1 MMNECYVIYAKH
13 YNKETKEFEGICII
27 SCVDTEE
34 KVYEFFDTM
43 VSKYNATYVDE
54 YMIYIDHED
63 LPFLENVTY
72 DSNVT
77 CNFGKE
83 AN

>member
-1 MMNECYVIYAKH
+1 
-13 YNKETKEFEGICII
+13 
-27 SCVDTEE
+27 
-34 KVYEFFDTM
+34 M

-63 LPFLENVTY
+63 FPFLENVTY